1 VKLKAIKS
9 QLVPCIIHSS
19 TLSFTYLICSLA
31 PPIALEGRLR
41 QEQTLGAA
49 ALGSSP
55 LVVPPL
61 ECATGTTWAAS

>member
-1 VKLKAIKS
+1 MYNTFFYTELY
-9 QLVPCIIHSS
+9 
-19 TLSFTYLICSLA
+19 LSNLLPR

-49 ALGSSP
+49 TLGSSP
-55 LVVPPL
+55 LVMPPP